1 MNLDAG
7 FKISWNAPVVPG
19 ASLAGIPLG
28 VCSNVLMDRLNHYMV
43 DYNNN
48 VCKFHNSPELR
59 LITQGLDAFG
69 NGSYSFFLFDDAV
82 VNKLLKNFPALYIAI
97 REWSVFAI
105 KVYDFSFPGEAA
117 QALRYRG
124 ELPSGHGLGDLVSEL
139 KKFADLE
146 FDDAEEWF
154 FGSCEYDGLE
164 VTGWGV
170 PLEDRPDQIITAL
183 CVLS

>member
-7 FKISWNAPVVPG
+7 FKISWNAPVLPG

-28 VCSNVLMDRLNHYMV
+28 ISSDVLMG
-43 DYNNN
+43 
-48 VCKFHNSPELR
+48 KFQEYIVGSNDVYKFYSSPELR
-59 LITQGLDAFG
+59 LTTQGLDAFG
-69 NGSYSFFLFDDAV
+69 NGSYSFFLFDDAA
-82 VNKLLKNFPALYIAI
+82 VNKFLKNLPALYIMI
-97 REWSVFAI
+97 RKWSVFAI
-105 KVYDFSFPGEAA
+105 KVYDFSFPGEAS

-124 ELPSGHGLGDLVSEL
+124 RLPSGHGLGDLVSEI
-139 KKFADLE
+139 KKFSNLE

-154 FGSCEYDGLE
+154 CASCEYDGLE

-170 PLEDRPDQIITAL
+170 PLEDRPDQVVTAL